1 MLLLSHVGITLAAA
15 ALVQKVFALRATSQN
30 EVEPA
35 GEIAESYGPPP
46 VSSPKPGRARLIDS
60 IDWRLVIVGSML
72 PDIIDKPVGTAI
84 FAHTFENGRIFTH
97 TLLVALILLATGLY
111 LYHRRQKAWLLVIAL
126 SLGFHLVL
134 DQMWREPRTLLWPFM
149 GWAFP
154 RYDVHNWL
162 SRTIERFQTEP
173 ATYVPEIIGTII
185 VVSLLLYLLF
195 KGGVLSFIK
204 TGRIAP
210 EQ

>member
-15 ALVQKVFALRATSQN
+15 VLVKKAFASWAASQN

-35 GEIAESYGPPP
+35 EDIAESHDLPP
-46 VSSPKPGRARLIDS
+46 VSSPKPRPARLIDS

-97 TLLVALILLATGLY
+97 TLLVSLILLLAGFC
-111 LYHRRQKAWLLVIAL
+111 LYHWRQKAWLLVIAL
-126 SLGFHLVL
+126 SSGFHLVL
-134 DQMWREPRTLLWPFM
+134 DQMWREPRTFLWPFM

-162 SRTIERFQTEP
+162 SRTIEEAQTEP
-173 ATYVPEIIGTII
+173 ATYVPEIIGAII
-185 VVSLLLYLLF
+185 VVSLLIYLLF

>member
-15 ALVQKVFALRATSQN
+15 ALVKKAFASRATSQD

-35 GEIAESYGPPP
+35 EYTAEFYGPPP

-72 PDIIDKPVGTAI
+72 PDIIDKPIGTAI
-84 FAHTFENGRIFTH
+84 FAHTFENGRIFAH
-97 TLLVALILLATGLY
+97 TLLFGVVLLVAGLY
-111 LYHRRQKAWLLVIAL
+111 LYYHREWVGLLVVAL
-126 SLGFHLVL
+126 CSMFHLVL

-154 RYDVHNWL
+154 RYDVSDWL
-162 SRTIERFQTEP
+162 SRAIDELQTDP
-173 ATYVPEIIGTII
+173 ITYVPEIIGTII
-185 VVSLLLYLLF
+185 VVSLLIYLLF
-195 KGGVLSFIK
+195 KGRVLSFIK